1 MNQREWF
8 HRLDEHLTCGTIV
21 KKRITMKNNNQYV
34 AYLRVS
40 TQKQGYSGL
49 GIEAQREIIQKHLHD
64 KTPIAEYVEIESG
77 RKKDRPKLKEA
88 LRLCRK
94 TEAILIVAKL
104 DRLARSVSFLSNLL
118 ESDVDIVFCDFPQA
132 NKMVLHIISAI
143 SQYEAELIAARTKA
157 SLQAKKSRGFRL
169 GNPEHL
175 MDKHKQAIRNSI
187 RSCKEKADNNPNNKR
202 AVAMLR
208 TLIKEEYTLKSMADT
223 LNKEGFV
230 TSQGCSFS
238 KSTVYKLIKRYNL
251 KED

>member
-1 MNQREWF
+1 
-8 HRLDEHLTCGTIV
+8 
-21 KKRITMKNNNQYV
+21 MKQKYV

-49 GIEAQREIIQKHLHD
+49 GLEAQREIIHNHLHD
-64 KTPIAEYVEIESG
+64 TIPIAEFVEVESG
-77 RKKDRPKLKEA
+77 RKSDRPKLKEA
-88 LRLCRK
+88 LALCRK
-94 TEAILIVAKL
+94 DGATLIVAKL

-157 SLQAKKSRGFRL
+157 SLQAKKARGFKL

-175 MDKHKQAIRNSI
+175 LNKHKQAIQNSI
-187 RSCKEKADNNPNNKR
+187 RTCRVKAENNPNNKR

-208 TLIKEEYTLKSMADT
+208 ILMKENRSYSEMASI
-223 LNKEGFV
+223 LNQENFV
-230 TSQGCSFS
+230 TSRGCSFT
-238 KSTVYKLIKRYNL
+238 KSTVYKLIKRYKL
-251 KED
+251 S